1 MTPSVV
7 TSEPPVEAYWVPGC
21 SACLRMKEFLE
32 KHDVPFEAV
41 NLAEQP
47 ERYVRVRSVGLTA
60 PAVLRGD
67 KGVPGMDLVGI
78 AALVEIDYEPPK
90 ILSARAL
97 KDRYDDINE
106 ALQRLAAQIPVEGLE
121 YKSPDRDRSMR
132 ELIAHAGSAI
142 QEFLHATEVD
152 AYVYGNG
159 NGENGAFRARF
170 ALGGQVGETGTRQEL
185 VEYVRRMKTE
195 FTTWWETVGYDDQL
209 DRVVGTPFGHVT
221 LHEIL
226 ERAVWHTA
234 QHTRQVQYFLQD
246 RLGVDVQDPLTAD
259 HLRGLPLPE
268 GIHA

>member
-1 MTPSVV
+1 MTSAVIDG
-7 TSEPPVEAYWVPGC
+7 PPVEAYWVPGC

-32 KHDVPFEAV
+32 RHGVPFEAV

-47 ERYVRVRSVGLTA
+47 ERYVRVRSVGVTA

-67 KGVPGMDLVGI
+67 RGVPGMDLVGI
-78 AALVEIDYEPPK
+78 AALVGIDYDPPV
-90 ILSARAL
+90 ILPAAELRE
-97 KDRYDDINE
+97 RYDDINQ
-106 ALQRLAAQIPVEGLE
+106 ALQRLAAQMPVEGLD

-152 AYVYGNG
+152 SYTYGNH

-170 ALGGQVGETGTRQEL
+170 ALGGQIGASGTRDEL
-185 VEYVRRMKTE
+185 VAYVGRMRAE
-195 FTTWWETVGYDDQL
+195 LAAWWEAEGYDDPL
-209 DRVVGTPFGHVT
+209 DRIVGTPFGHVT

-234 QHTRQVQYFLQD
+234 QHTRQVQYFLQE
-246 RLGVDVQDPLTAD
+246 RLGVDVHDPLTAE

-268 GIHA
+268 GVHA

>member
-1 MTPSVV
+1 MTSSVV
-7 TSEPPVEAYWVPGC
+7 IKGTPVEAYWVPGC
-21 SACLRMKEFLE
+21 SSCLRMKEFLE

-47 ERYVRVRSVGLTA
+47 ERYARVRSVGLTA

-67 KGVPGMDLVGI
+67 RGVPGMDLVGI
-78 AALVEIDYEPPK
+78 AALVGIDYVPPK
-90 ILSARAL
+90 ILSAPEL
-97 KDRYDDINE
+97 KDRYDNVNE

-142 QEFLHATEVD
+142 QEFLHATEVE
-152 AYVYGNG
+152 AYTYGNN

-170 ALGGQVGETGTRQEL
+170 ALGGQVGETGTREEL
-185 VEYVRRMKTE
+185 VEYVGQMKTE
-195 FTTWWETVGYDDQL
+195 FVTWWETMGYDDPL

-226 ERAVWHTA
+226 ERGVWHTA
-234 QHTRQVQYFLQD
+234 QHTRQVQYFLRD
-246 RLGVDVQDPLTAD
+246 RLGVDVREPLTAD